1 MQKCENINCCEY
13 REKEPNGCGTW
24 TDIWECDFGPVVG
37 KTEPVATLQFQRGV
51 MPEVG
56 CTCQICKRKY
66 TVDILVPDETWE
78 TIRPTNGGL
87 MCGSCIMLQIEAQ
100 SSFDAWIL
108 KKA

>member
-1 MQKCENINCCEY
+1 MDYGKMGLLLMYMTLLE
-13 REKEPNGCGTW
+13 EKTSKRSTVEH
-24 TDIWECDFGPVVG
+24 
-37 KTEPVATLQFQRGV
+37 GV

-66 TVDILVPDETWE
+66 TVDILVPDEIWE
-78 TIRPTNGGL
+78 TIRPTDGGL